1 MANKATILNGSAH
14 KGKQRQKKETT
25 QPVHKETG
33 ISSEKM
39 QLEGKLIL
47 GVLGTQNGGT
57 EKIKKKEIIASAWQT
72 D

>member
-33 ISSEKM
+33 ISSEKNAVRG
-39 QLEGKLIL
+39 ETDPGSFGYPKWRH
-47 GVLGTQNGGT
+47 GEN
-57 EKIKKKEIIASAWQT
+57 KKKRNNSQRLA